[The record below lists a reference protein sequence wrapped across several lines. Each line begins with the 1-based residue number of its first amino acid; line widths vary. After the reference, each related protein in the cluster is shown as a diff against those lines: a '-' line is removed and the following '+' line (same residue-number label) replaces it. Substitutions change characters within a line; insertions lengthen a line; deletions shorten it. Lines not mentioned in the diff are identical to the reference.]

1 MSLVIALLLQT
12 VHVALLLAV
21 APLLVGLIRRL
32 KARLVGRIGPPV
44 LQPYRDLRRLARKQT
59 VLAENASL
67 LFRLAPQ
74 ASFAATTAAAAL
86 IPSFAL
92 GMATAP
98 VADLLVIAGL
108 LTMVRVILALAA
120 MDVGTA
126 FGGIGAS
133 REMTF
138 SAFAEPALLLV
149 FLTLMLLAGTT
160 NLDVIAGLLRDG
172 SFGLRVSLG
181 LALVSTLAVAVAE
194 NGRIPVDNP
203 ASHLELGM
211 VHEAMALE
219 YSGPD
224 LAASRPTAA
233 AWWPGRSAWPS
244 GCRRCSAWRW
254 RWQFSRRRSPRCASF
269 ACRNTLASP
278 CCWGCW
284 RRCSCSS
291 ARASCDAAAFQHPSL
306 RAALAARQ
314 SRAAAG
320 CSRPWLASSLRSSQ

>member
-108 LTMVRVILALAA
+108 LTMARVILALAA

-149 FLTLMLLAGTT
+149 FFTLMLLAGTT

-224 LAASRPTAA
+224 LALVEATAA
-233 AWWPGRSAWPS
+233 LRLLLWFSLIAAIFIPFGIAPDGGGVVAWAIG
-244 GCRRCSAWRW
+244 
-254 RWQFSRRRSPRCASF
+254 
-269 ACRNTLASP
+269 LAVWVP
-278 CCWGCW
+278 KMLG
-284 RRCSCSS
+284 
-291 ARASCDAAAFQHPSL
+291 L
-306 RAALAARQ
+306 ALALAVFETSIAKMRVF
-314 SRAAAG
+314 RVPEYLGIAVLLGLLAAVFLFVSTG
-320 CSRPWLASSLRSSQ
+320 FV

>member
-32 KARLVGRIGPPV
+32 KARLVGRIGAPV

-211 VHEAMALE
+211 VHEAMVLE

-224 LAASRPTAA
+224 LALVEATAA
-233 AWWPGRSAWPS
+233 LRLLLWFSLIAAIFIPFGIAPDGGGVVAWAIG
-244 GCRRCSAWRW
+244 
-254 RWQFSRRRSPRCASF
+254 
-269 ACRNTLASP
+269 LAVWVP
-278 CCWGCW
+278 KMLG
-284 RRCSCSS
+284 
-291 ARASCDAAAFQHPSL
+291 L
-306 RAALAARQ
+306 ALALAVFETSIAKMRVF
-314 SRAAAG
+314 RVPEYLGIAVLLGLLAAVFLFVSTG
-320 CSRPWLASSLRSSQ
+320 FV